1 MIDLFDKFSDFI
13 FLIVSKT
20 RCLTSCSK
28 DAEEI
33 CTIVNLKLYQSL
45 QSLVIYRTI
54 GLKWSNE
61 SYT

>member
-13 FLIVSKT
+13 FLIFSKT
-20 RCLTSCSK
+20 RRLASCSK
-28 DAEEI
+28 DAKEI